1 MFKRNDRWSLP
12 LLMKE
17 LQEQSARLR
26 TFVLR
31 VVYAIL
37 LFMLVGMMNANQL
50 FQLNRGI
57 STPSSMLGVGR
68 DLFESILW
76 LQFFGVYLFLPA
88 MVCGVLTVE
97 KERNTLG
104 LLLITKLSPWTII
117 LEKFFSRIV
126 PMLTF
131 ILISLPA
138 IGLTYALGGLEA
150 RMLIIGL
157 WFLGL
162 SVLQVASL
170 AMIATSFFRGTVGA
184 FLGTYFLIGIVSLG
198 LPIIDNLLTDRALH
212 SFAISIA
219 RYITPT
225 LFDTNGSYSY
235 LVGDIVLNMFSPPAL
250 LGINVI
256 AASLFDGIRIRTTTS
271 PFDTGLYWMAFLTGV
286 PTLICTICSLALA
299 RYFLI
304 RRAFVS
310 ASNPFLRLFKFM
322 DRIFHSANQRFTG
335 GVMLV
340 NESQSLPQFQP
351 VAWREASKRSFGQ
364 FRYLVR
370 IFITLEFP
378 TLFLVLLIA
387 TGGGSRAS
395 SEPVSALMFVLWIIS
410 TVFIAATA
418 STLISGER
426 SRQTLD
432 VLLTSPMSSSS
443 IILEKLAG
451 VRRLMFV
458 CSIPLLTCIAF
469 QTWWR
474 PQLPH
479 ENQNYYDLNG
489 NWVKYEFDLPEY
501 VVTNVVTLVVLLHCV
516 MWLAFW
522 IGMHRKSPSKAIL
535 SALASLLAWCS
546 VPLLVIS
553 ACFMWHEV
561 NYPVYS
567 GVRGESYLESQFIWF
582 LSSPAFL
589 PVFTELSSLR
599 RVSSIPYLPVI
610 WNTLIYGSFWFFL
623 RRAVIKQADR
633 GLSRIP
639 AFQSRSQS
647 TAVLIQTD
655 TSSASIPKRASAAT
669 SKTTAGMHETSR
681 GGD

>member
-68 DLFESILW
+68 DLFQSILW

-184 FLGTYFLIGIVSLG
+184 FLGTYFLIGIVSFGVPLFDT
-198 LPIIDNLLTDRALH
+198 IVTDRAVYRFVVSLGRN
-212 SFAISIA
+212 FA
-219 RYITPT
+219 PN
-225 LFDTNGSYSY
+225 LFGVGTSYDY
-235 LVGDIVLNMFSPPAL
+235 MIGEFMLGMFIPPVL
-250 LGINVI
+250 LGTNMV
-256 AASLFDGIRIRTTTS
+256 AASLFDGFRTTTAPS
-271 PFDTGLYWMAFLTGV
+271 HAGLYWMAFLTGL
-286 PTLICTICSLALA
+286 PTLFCTICSLALA

-304 RRAFVS
+304 RRAFAS
-310 ASNPFLRLFKFM
+310 ASNPFLRLFKLM

-340 NESQSLPQFQP
+340 NESQSLPHFQP

-395 SEPVSALMFVLWIIS
+395 SEPVSVLMFVLWIIS

-501 VVTNVVTLVVLLHCV
+501 VVTNIVTQVVLFHCV

-561 NYPVYS
+561 NYPVYT
-567 GVRGESYLESQFIWF
+567 GVRGQSYLESQFIWF

-610 WNTLIYGSFWFFL
+610 WNTLIYGSFWYLL

-639 AFQSRSQS
+639 AFQSQSQS
-647 TAVLIQTD
+647 TAPLIQTD
-655 TSSASIPKRASAAT
+655 TSSASIPMRTSAAA
-669 SKTTAGMHETSR
+669 SKTTAGMHDTSR